1 MQITKFKKMSNG
13 KYKVYFSNDLNILL
27 YEDIILKYNLLT
39 NKYVNSELLDEITL
53 DNNKYMSYD
62 LALNY
67 IKIKMRCEKEIRE
80 YLEKKNIDNN
90 SINNVVDKLKQNG
103 YLDTQKY
110 IKSYIYDKFNLS
122 NIGPLKIK
130 NELLKLGFNDEDIDS
145 GLSIIDKDEL
155 YSKLNKLIDKRII
168 QIKHYNGSILKQKII
183 KFFIEK
189 GFYKSDIEDILAN
202 KNLNN
207 KDLLLIEY
215 NKLYSKYSKKYS
227 GVELENIIK
236 QKLYQKG
243 FNYNEI

>member
-130 NELLKLGFNDEDIDS
+130 NELLKLGFNEEDIDS

-243 FNYNEI
+243 FYYNEI

>member
-130 NELLKLGFNDEDIDS
+130 NELLKLGFNEEDIDS

>member
-13 KYKVYFSNDLNILL
+13 KYKVYFSNNLNILL

-39 NKYVNSELLDEITL
+39 NKYVSSELLDEIIL

-80 YLEKKNIDNN
+80 YLEKKNIDN
-90 SINNVVDKLKQNG
+90 STINDVVDKLKQNG
-103 YLDTQKY
+103 YLDDQKY
-110 IKSYIYDKFNLS
+110 IKSYIFDKFNIS
-122 NIGPLKIK
+122 NVGPLKIK
-130 NELLKLGFNDEDIDS
+130 NELLKLGFKEEDIDI
-145 GLSIIDKDEL
+145 GLSNLDKDKL
-155 YSKLNKLIDKRII
+155 YSKLDKLIDKRIT

-183 KFFIEK
+183 TFFIEK
-189 GFYKSDIEDILAN
+189 GFYKSDIEDILSN

-207 KDLLLIEY
+207 KDLLLDEY
-215 NKLYSKYSKKYS
+215 NRLYNKYSKKYS

-243 FNYNEI
+243 FYYNEV